1 MTRTTPILLTLLWA
15 SVCAL
20 NSSAQT
26 VLLLEDFENGLP
38 ADWSQQTLATDG
50 GWLPGTSGELESQWW
65 PIAPHGQIV
74 ATNDDGCDCDKS
86 EDYLIT
92 PALDLSDVEGAI
104 LAFSSYFDGG
114 EYENDVEEAF
124 IEYSLD
130 GGDNWS
136 VLHDMVG
143 TEDGAWDFEVI
154 NLDALIGEAAVHI
167 GFRYNDQ
174 GGWLFGWGVD
184 DVSIIEPGG
193 LDLALTGLDL
203 EPLIQA
209 PTTED
214 LTGNVVN
221 LGLDSIFSYTLAW
234 TFGSESGETTVDAVA
249 LGMADQHTFSLTN
262 ILPFEASG
270 NYAVSVEVVSVN
282 GVADDVAENNQQ
294 SADVTAILYSTM
306 PDGKEL
312 REYYYYHPSSAPE
325 NCPLVF
331 VFHGYTGDAQGIIQ
345 YTQFNALADEYGFAV
360 CYPEGSEDNGGDQFW
375 NVGYAFHQNETVDDL
390 GFTSNLR
397 QELIETYGLDG
408 DRVFATGFSN
418 GADFCYMLACESSSE
433 FRAVAPIAGI
443 LMSDIQSDCSPE
455 YMVPILEVHGTQ
467 DNVSLYDGDMENVD
481 GWGAYPSTP
490 DAMAFFVNLFGV
502 SLLETGNFPDAAPGD
517 ESTVDYQKW
526 GTAGSCPQVWLYTVQ
541 GGGHSWPGAWGN
553 QDIDASLE
561 AWQFFAQSCSE
572 PMSVGELSPSGDR
585 TAIRVTD
592 ILGRETEPQPGVL
605 MIIQYSDG
613 SVEKRISGQ

>member
-1 MTRTTPILLTLLWA
+1 MTRTTPILLTLLWV

-184 DVSIIEPGG
+184 CLLYTSPSPR
-193 LDLALTGLDL
+193 DLRL
-203 EPLIQA
+203 
-209 PTTED
+209 
-214 LTGNVVN
+214 
-221 LGLDSIFSYTLAW
+221 SR
-234 TFGSESGETTVDAVA
+234 
-249 LGMADQHTFSLTN
+249 M
-262 ILPFEASG
+262 
-270 NYAVSVEVVSVN
+270 
-282 GVADDVAENNQQ
+282 
-294 SADVTAILYSTM
+294 
-306 PDGKEL
+306 
-312 REYYYYHPSSAPE
+312 PSSA
-325 NCPLVF
+325 
-331 VFHGYTGDAQGIIQ
+331 
-345 YTQFNALADEYGFAV
+345 
-360 CYPEGSEDNGGDQFW
+360 
-375 NVGYAFHQNETVDDL
+375 
-390 GFTSNLR
+390 
-397 QELIETYGLDG
+397 
-408 DRVFATGFSN
+408 
-418 GADFCYMLACESSSE
+418 
-433 FRAVAPIAGI
+433 
-443 LMSDIQSDCSPE
+443 
-455 YMVPILEVHGTQ
+455 
-467 DNVSLYDGDMENVD
+467 
-481 GWGAYPSTP
+481 
-490 DAMAFFVNLFGV
+490 
-502 SLLETGNFPDAAPGD
+502 
-517 ESTVDYQKW
+517 
-526 GTAGSCPQVWLYTVQ
+526 
-541 GGGHSWPGAWGN
+541 
-553 QDIDASLE
+553 
-561 AWQFFAQSCSE
+561 
-572 PMSVGELSPSGDR
+572 
-585 TAIRVTD
+585 
-592 ILGRETEPQPGVL
+592 
-605 MIIQYSDG
+605 
-613 SVEKRISGQ
+613 